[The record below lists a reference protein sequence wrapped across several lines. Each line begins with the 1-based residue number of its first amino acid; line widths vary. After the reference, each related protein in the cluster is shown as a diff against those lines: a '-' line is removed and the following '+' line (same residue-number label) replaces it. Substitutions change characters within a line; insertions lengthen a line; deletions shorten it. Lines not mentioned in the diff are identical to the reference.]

1 MSNIAVNW
9 KPNHQKTK
17 TISTTATPLVNS
29 HYLIVTV
36 PQYATAASRLA
47 EWKRMLGFDVD
58 IVARNNWIYDSVKAV
73 VNNYYQQKNTEY
85 LTIIGWNNDV
95 PGFLMTRPP
104 SHVTDFFYGTGDTL
118 QSYSQPNIFR
128 GRLLV
133 SSAEEAEV
141 VVNKI
146 INYERNPPIDEDF
159 YNTGINCAFFED
171 DNHVGIEEYAYTY
184 TSELIRNRMLM
195 LGKAVH
201 RVYKADS
208 ESYPKYWSSNY
219 ANGEE
224 IPDSLQ
230 RPYYAWDGNASQ
242 INNLIN
248 NKSFY
253 VLCRDHGGSTYWL
266 WPHYDTSDIDN
277 LENGAYQPVVF
288 SVCCST
294 GHFDIENCFCKVM
307 LSKSNAGCVGIFGA
321 SEINDTRADDILAK
335 GMFDAVWPSTDF
347 FSQLPSPYGPSTVQ
361 TPTYRLGQ
369 ILDQGLYRVR
379 GAFRNSTLRLFH
391 CFGDPAMMMHTETP
405 TPFTNASVTRQNGT
419 ITVNTGGE
427 NATIVFYNTNTNVV
441 NSFQGTSCTFADNS
455 NIVVCISGHN
465 KIPYIDPGENSNT
478 IYLQNET
485 LTQGG
490 VYQADYIKAGSNVTT
505 TKPIGEINFL
515 QGSYELIGNEI
526 ELYPGTTIS
535 TGASV
540 EIKNN

>member
-1 MSNIAVNW
+1 
-9 KPNHQKTK
+9 
-17 TISTTATPLVNS
+17 
-29 HYLIVTV
+29 
-36 PQYATAASRLA
+36 
-47 EWKRMLGFDVD
+47 
-58 IVARNNWIYDSVKAV
+58 
-73 VNNYYQQKNTEY
+73 
-85 LTIIGWNNDV
+85 
-95 PGFLMTRPP
+95 
-104 SHVTDFFYGTGDTL
+104 
-118 QSYSQPNIFR
+118 
-128 GRLLV
+128 
-133 SSAEEAEV
+133 
-141 VVNKI
+141 
-146 INYERNPPIDEDF
+146 
-159 YNTGINCAFFED
+159 
-171 DNHVGIEEYAYTY
+171 
-184 TSELIRNRMLM
+184 
-195 LGKAVH
+195 
-201 RVYKADS
+201 
-208 ESYPKYWSSNY
+208 
-219 ANGEE
+219 
-224 IPDSLQ
+224 
-230 RPYYAWDGNASQ
+230 
-242 INNLIN
+242 
-248 NKSFY
+248 
-253 VLCRDHGGSTYWL
+253 
-266 WPHYDTSDIDN
+266 
-277 LENGAYQPVVF
+277 
-288 SVCCST
+288 
-294 GHFDIENCFCKVM
+294 M

-427 NATIVFYNTNTNVV
+427 DGTIVFYNTNTNVV

-526 ELYPGTTIS
+526 ELHPGTTIS